1 MLEPI
6 LFGSKIFFLVLL
18 FFFIIM
24 IVRSLSRDLNRG
36 AEPIGMPAKPVAP
49 VAPQRASRAAPVP
62 GVKAPAPAEPRPK
75 AAAPAPVPGPLGAAA
90 AGPLMAPVKPV
101 TPAPDMEA
109 HKDPEPV
116 PEAPRQAP
124 ETDSSTREFDYLV
137 TKLTPRL
144 VVQRSKFLEDG
155 KVFELKGGATIGR
168 SPRSQIVLPDDY
180 VSSTHARI
188 FARKQF
194 LFLED
199 LGSTN
204 GTFIDGR
211 RVEGEQQIK
220 PGQEIVIGDT
230 IFRYEE

>member
-6 LFGSKIFFLVLL
+6 LLGSKILFLVLL
-18 FFFIIM
+18 YLFIFM
-24 IVRSLSRDLNRG
+24 IVRRLARDLTRG
-36 AEPIGMPAKPVAP
+36 EEPIGMPSKPVAP
-49 VAPQRASRAAPVP
+49 VAAPRASRAAPIP
-62 GVKAPAPAEPRPK
+62 GVSSPAPIVPPSK
-75 AAAPAPVPGPLGAAA
+75 SMQSAPET
-90 AGPLMAPVKPV
+90 GPLMPPAKPV
-101 TPAPDMEA
+101 TPASGMTA
-109 HKDPEPV
+109 HGDNKRV
-116 PEAPRQAP
+116 PEAPNPAT
-124 ETDSSTREFDYLV
+124 ESDSSTGEFDYLV
-137 TKLTPRL
+137 TRLTPRL
-144 VVQRSKFLEDG
+144 VVQRSKSLEDG
-155 KVFELKGGATIGR
+155 RIFELKGGATIGR
-168 SPRSQIVLPDDY
+168 SPRSQIVLTDDY

-211 RVEGEQQIK
+211 RLEGERQIK

>member
-6 LFGSKIFFLVLL
+6 LFGSKILFLVLL
-18 FFFIIM
+18 YLFIFM
-24 IVRSLSRDLNRG
+24 IARRMSRDLGR
-36 AEPIGMPAKPVAP
+36 AEEPIGMPSRPMEAAVAP
-49 VAPQRASRAAPVP
+49 RRTPAATPGVQPAAPTAP
-62 GVKAPAPAEPRPK
+62 G
-75 AAAPAPVPGPLGAAA
+75 AAPAAMGPLG
-90 AGPLMAPVKPV
+90 GPATK
-101 TPAPDMEA
+101 PAPRHERVRE
-109 HKDPEPV
+109 PEKPAAP
-116 PEAPRQAP
+116 PEV
-124 ETDSSTREFDYLV
+124 DSSTREFDFLV
-137 TKLTPRL
+137 SKLNPRL
-144 VVQRSKFLEDG
+144 VVQHSKVIEDG
-155 KVFELKGGATIGR
+155 KMFALKGGATIGR
-168 SPRSQIVLPDDY
+168 SPRSQIVLEDDY

-211 RVEGEQQIK
+211 RIEGEHQIK

>member
-6 LFGSKIFFLVLL
+6 LLGSKILFLVLL
-18 FFFIIM
+18 YLFIFM
-24 IVRSLSRDLNRG
+24 IVRRLSRDLNRG
-36 AEPIGMPAKPVAP
+36 EEPIGMPSRPVAP
-49 VAPQRASRAAPVP
+49 VAPARASRAAPVP
-62 GVKAPAPAEPRPK
+62 GVSSPAPAVPPSQAMK
-75 AAAPAPVPGPLGAAA
+75 PVPATGPLTPPAKPITPAAAMAARGDRERA
-90 AGPLMAPVKPV
+90 
-101 TPAPDMEA
+101 
-109 HKDPEPV
+109 
-116 PEAPRQAP
+116 PEAPKPAP
-124 ETDSSTREFDYLV
+124 EAESSTREFDYLV
-137 TKLTPRL
+137 TKLVPRL

-168 SPRSQIVLPDDY
+168 SPRSQIVLPDDF

-204 GTFIDGR
+204 GTFIEGR
-211 RVEGEQQIK
+211 RIEGEHQIK
-220 PGQEIVIGDT
+220 PGQEIVIGGT

>member
-1 MLEPI
+1 
-6 LFGSKIFFLVLL
+6 
-18 FFFIIM
+18 
-24 IVRSLSRDLNRG
+24 
-36 AEPIGMPAKPVAP
+36 MPPRQPAVPPRTAPPVA
-49 VAPQRASRAAPVP
+49 
-62 GVKAPAPAEPRPK
+62 K
-75 AAAPAPVPGPLGAAA
+75 
-90 AGPLMAPVKPV
+90 AGPIAPPVKPV
-101 TPAPDMEA
+101 TPAPG
-109 HKDPEPV
+109 KDAGSDQELVPEP
-116 PEAPRQAP
+116 PKAAP

-137 TKLTPRL
+137 TKLVPRL

-211 RVEGEQQIK
+211 RIEGEHQIK

>member
-1 MLEPI
+1 VI
-6 LFGSKIFFLVLL
+6 
-18 FFFIIM
+18 
-24 IVRSLSRDLNRG
+24 
-36 AEPIGMPAKPVAP
+36 
-49 VAPQRASRAAPVP
+49 
-62 GVKAPAPAEPRPK
+62 
-75 AAAPAPVPGPLGAAA
+75 
-90 AGPLMAPVKPV
+90 PVKPAAEKEV
-101 TPAPDMEA
+101 A
-109 HKDPEPV
+109 KDDKASPV
-116 PEAPRQAP
+116 VAKPAP

-144 VVQRSKFLEDG
+144 VVQHSKFLEDG
-155 KVFELKGGATIGR
+155 KIFELKGGATIGR
-168 SPRSQIVLPDDY
+168 SPHSQIVLPDDY

-188 FARKQF
+188 FARRQF

-211 RVEGEQQIK
+211 RVDGEQQIK

>member
-6 LFGSKIFFLVLL
+6 LFGSKILFLVLL
-18 FFFIIM
+18 YLFIFM
-24 IVRSLSRDLNRG
+24 IVRRLARDLNRG
-36 AEPIGMPAKPVAP
+36 EEPIGMPAKPVAP
-49 VAPQRASRAAPVP
+49 VAVPRASRASPVP
-62 GVKAPAPAEPRPK
+62 GV
-75 AAAPAPVPGPLGAAA
+75 AAPAPVASPPQAAPPVSA
-90 AGPLMAPVKPV
+90 AGPVAPPVKPV
-101 TPAPDMEA
+101 TPTPG
-109 HKDPEPV
+109 KDARKDRERMPEV
-116 PEAPRQAP
+116 PEAAP
-124 ETDSSTREFDYLV
+124 TTDSSTREFDYLV
-137 TKLTPRL
+137 TRLVPRL

-211 RVEGEQQIK
+211 RIEGEHQIK

>member
-6 LFGSKIFFLVLL
+6 LFGSKILFLVLL
-18 FFFIIM
+18 YLFIFM
-24 IVRSLSRDLNRG
+24 IVRRLARDLNRG
-36 AEPIGMPAKPVAP
+36 EEPIGMPSKPAAP
-49 VAPQRASRAAPVP
+49 VAPIRASRASPVP
-62 GVKAPAPAEPRPK
+62 GVRTPAPK
-75 AAAPAPVPGPLGAAA
+75 AAPPQAAPSAPPVTATGPVAPA
-90 AGPLMAPVKPV
+90 VKPV
-101 TPAPDMEA
+101 TPIPG
-109 HKDPEPV
+109 KDARKDSEPV
-116 PEAPRQAP
+116 PEAPKPAPKTAP

-144 VVQRSKFLEDG
+144 VVQHSKFLEDG
-155 KVFELKGGATIGR
+155 KIFELKGGATIGR

-211 RVEGEQQIK
+211 RIEGEHQIK

>member
-6 LFGSKIFFLVLL
+6 LFGSKILFLVLL
-18 FFFIIM
+18 YLFIFM
-24 IVRSLSRDLNRG
+24 IARRLSRDLTRG
-36 AEPIGMPAKPVAP
+36 EEPIGMPAKPVAP
-49 VAPQRASRAAPVP
+49 AAPTPRAAASGMAVP
-62 GVKAPAPAEPRPK
+62 TPAPAT
-75 AAAPAPVPGPLGAAA
+75 APATRPSPRRGRERIPETA
-90 AGPLMAPVKPV
+90 KPEV
-101 TPAPDMEA
+101 
-109 HKDPEPV
+109 
-116 PEAPRQAP
+116 

-137 TKLTPRL
+137 SKLNPRL
-144 VVQRSKFLEDG
+144 VVQHSKIIDDG
-155 KVFELKGGATIGR
+155 RVFELEGGATIGR
-168 SPRSQIVLPDDY
+168 SPRSQIVLADDY

-194 LFLED
+194 LFIED

-211 RVEGEQQIK
+211 RIEGEHQIK

>member
-6 LFGSKIFFLVLL
+6 LFGSKILFLVLL
-18 FFFIIM
+18 YLFIFM
-24 IVRSLSRDLNRG
+24 IARRMTRGLSQG
-36 AEPIGMPAKPVAP
+36 SEPIGMPAQPVAPAPQRRTPAASPGMPAPSAVPAAAAVPPAAAATPPAP
-49 VAPQRASRAAPVP
+49 VAP
-62 GVKAPAPAEPRPK
+62 
-75 AAAPAPVPGPLGAAA
+75 AAPAP
-90 AGPLMAPVKPV
+90 KP
-101 TPAPDMEA
+101 PRRDRERA
-109 HKDPEPV
+109 
-116 PEAPRQAP
+116 PEAPKPAA
-124 ETDSSTREFDYLV
+124 EVDSSTREFDYLV
-137 TKLTPRL
+137 TKLKPRL
-144 VVQRSKFLEDG
+144 VVQHSKVIEDG

-180 VSSTHARI
+180 ASSTHARI

-194 LFLED
+194 LFIED

-211 RVEGEQQIK
+211 RIEGEHQIK

>member
-1 MLEPI
+1 
-6 LFGSKIFFLVLL
+6 
-18 FFFIIM
+18 
-24 IVRSLSRDLNRG
+24 
-36 AEPIGMPAKPVAP
+36 MPAKPAAP
-49 VAPQRASRAAPVP
+49 VAPPRASRAAPVP
-62 GVKAPAPAEPRPK
+62 GVKAPAPVAPPPRAATPPP
-75 AAAPAPVPGPLGAAA
+75 AAPVSVPPVSAAGPVAPPVKPAAPVPGKDAR
-90 AGPLMAPVKPV
+90 KDRE
-101 TPAPDMEA
+101 PAPET
-109 HKDPEPV
+109 
-116 PEAPRQAP
+116 PRTAP

-144 VVQRSKFLEDG
+144 VVQHSKFLEDG

-211 RVEGEQQIK
+211 RIEGEQQIK

>member
-6 LFGSKIFFLVLL
+6 LFGSKILFLVLL
-18 FFFIIM
+18 YIFIFM
-24 IVRSLSRDLNRG
+24 IVRRLARDLSRG
-36 AEPIGMPAKPVAP
+36 EEPIGMPAKPVAP
-49 VAPQRASRAAPVP
+49 VAPARASRAMPVP
-62 GVKAPAPAEPRPK
+62 GASAPAPMPPKQPAVPPRP
-75 AAAPAPVPGPLGAAA
+75 APPVAA
-90 AGPLMAPVKPV
+90 AGPIAPPVKPV
-101 TPAPDMEA
+101 V
-109 HKDPEPV
+109 PEPDKDAGSDKELV
-116 PEAPRQAP
+116 PEPPKAAP

-137 TKLTPRL
+137 TKLVPRL

-211 RVEGEQQIK
+211 RIEGEHQIK

>member
-6 LFGSKIFFLVLL
+6 LFGSKILFLVLL
-18 FFFIIM
+18 YLFIFM
-24 IVRSLSRDLNRG
+24 IVRRLSRDLTRG
-36 AEPIGMPAKPVAP
+36 EEPIGMPSKPVAP
-49 VAPQRASRAAPVP
+49 VAAPRASRAAPVP
-62 GVKAPAPAEPRPK
+62 GVGT
-75 AAAPAPVPGPLGAAA
+75 PAPVAHPPQAAQPVPA
-90 AGPLMAPVKPV
+90 AGPSAPRAKPV
-101 TPAPDMEA
+101 TPAPGMDA
-109 HKDPEPV
+109 RKDRERI
-116 PEAPRQAP
+116 PEAPKPAP

-144 VVQRSKFLEDG
+144 VVQRSKFMEDG
-155 KVFELKGGATIGR
+155 TVFELKGGATIGR
-168 SPRSQIVLPDDY
+168 SPRSQIVLPDDF

-211 RVEGEQQIK
+211 RIEGEHQIK
-220 PGQEIVIGDT
+220 PGQEIVIGGT